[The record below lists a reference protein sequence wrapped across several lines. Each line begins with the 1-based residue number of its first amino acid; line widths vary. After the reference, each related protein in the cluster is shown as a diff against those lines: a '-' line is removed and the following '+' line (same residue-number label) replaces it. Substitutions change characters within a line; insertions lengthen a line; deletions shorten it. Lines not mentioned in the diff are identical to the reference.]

1 MKAYSTDLRIK
12 IVEAY
17 NVQKL
22 GSQREIARIFNVRT
36 STVQKYLKLH
46 KEKKSLEPKH
56 GGGNPAKVQGKNLEI
71 LARLQLKNSDITL
84 KELGVLLKNETGIV
98 ASEAVLCRTLQRLG
112 ITRKKNKTGRTAKHR
127 KSPKR
132 KD

>member
-22 GSQREIARIFNVRT
+22 GSQREIARIFNVRA

-46 KEKKSLEPKH
+46 KENKSLEPKY
-56 GGGNPAKVQGKNLEI
+56 GGGNPAKVQGKNIKVLT
-71 LARLQLKNSDITL
+71 RLQLENPDITL
-84 KELGVLLKNETGIV
+84 KELGVLLEAETGIV
-98 ASEAVLCRTLQRLG
+98 ASEAVLCKTLKRLG
-112 ITRKKNKTGRTAKHR
+112 ITRKKNKTSRTAKHR
-127 KSPKR
+127 KSSKR
-132 KD
+132 KS